1 MNVNVCLDVGGTFI
15 KGLVFDE
22 SGKELID
29 GVNYY
34 ESLSTRKKEI
44 IVDNFIYI
52 ISDLFQQVIN
62 QEKQLS
68 AINIAF
74 PGPFDYQ
81 TGISY
86 IKNLNKYDSLYQI
99 NLKELINQKIQV
111 LPIKLHPK
119 ITIHFFND
127 ALSFAFGEYYSDKP
141 SNGRGAYITLGTG
154 CGSTFIEKG
163 KVVRG
168 KYNIPDSGMIYKEP
182 IEKTIID
189 DYLSA
194 RGLERIIYQIY
205 GSYIEPEI
213 IYKKALS
220 KDKKARTVFHLFG
233 QLLGKGL
240 SPYLVKFSPAHLVFG
255 GQVSKSFTFMEQSF
269 RDRLD
274 RMNQEMKIS
283 VSSNTSLSTIKG
295 LNYLKNQEEN
305 QLYI

>member
-86 IKNLNKYDSLYQI
+86 IKN
-99 NLKELINQKIQV
+99 
-111 LPIKLHPK
+111 
-119 ITIHFFND
+119 
-127 ALSFAFGEYYSDKP
+127 
-141 SNGRGAYITLGTG
+141 
-154 CGSTFIEKG
+154 
-163 KVVRG
+163 
-168 KYNIPDSGMIYKEP
+168 
-182 IEKTIID
+182 
-189 DYLSA
+189 
-194 RGLERIIYQIY
+194 
-205 GSYIEPEI
+205 
-213 IYKKALS
+213 
-220 KDKKARTVFHLFG
+220 
-233 QLLGKGL
+233 
-240 SPYLVKFSPAHLVFG
+240 
-255 GQVSKSFTFMEQSF
+255 
-269 RDRLD
+269 
-274 RMNQEMKIS
+274 
-283 VSSNTSLSTIKG
+283 
-295 LNYLKNQEEN
+295 
-305 QLYI
+305 